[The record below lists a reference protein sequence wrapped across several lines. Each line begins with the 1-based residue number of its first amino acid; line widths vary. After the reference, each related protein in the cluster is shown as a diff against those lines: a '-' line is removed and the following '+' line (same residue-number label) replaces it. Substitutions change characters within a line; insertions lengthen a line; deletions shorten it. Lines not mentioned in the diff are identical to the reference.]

1 MAQAG
6 LTQAL
11 SIAAFGIV
19 MLAFD
24 TLVLGQVVDLF
35 VYYASTWQ
43 LDNAFM
49 RELMQQILVFATWFY
64 AIIFIMAWL
73 FMAYPVIYIIKRHR
87 YMDVEDVSQTEEMY
101 MGGGG

>member
-24 TLVLGQVVDLF
+24 TLVLGQIVDLF
-35 VYYASTWQ
+35 VYYASTWELQ
-43 LDNAFM
+43 NDFM
-49 RELMQQILVFATWFY
+49 RALMQQIMVFATWFY
-64 AIIFIMAWL
+64 TIIFIMAWL